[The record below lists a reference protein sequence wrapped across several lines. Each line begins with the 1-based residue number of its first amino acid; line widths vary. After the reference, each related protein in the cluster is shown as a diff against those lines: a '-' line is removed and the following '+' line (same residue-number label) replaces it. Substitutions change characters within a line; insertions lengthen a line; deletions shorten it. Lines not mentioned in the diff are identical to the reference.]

1 MGVKTLKIHRET
13 AADMEAVAVSAC
25 LCGHKVRYDGGDCW
39 DAVLATDLALHT
51 APTTVLPLCPETLGG
66 LETPRAPAEI
76 VGGDGAAVWAGM
88 AQVLDAHGLDVTEAF
103 KQGALL
109 ALQHLQAAGVN
120 TVYLKSKSPSCGNGQ
135 IYDGSFSGRLRAGD
149 GVSTAL
155 FKQHG
160 ITVIAR

>member
-1 MGVKTLKIHRET
+1 MKTLKIHCET

-39 DAVLATDLALHT
+39 DAALAADLAMHT
-51 APTTVLPLCPETLGG
+51 MPTTVLPLCPETLGG
-66 LETPRAPAEI
+66 LATPRAPAEI
-76 VGGDGAAVWAGM
+76 VGGDGAAVWEGT
-88 AQVLDAHGLDVTEAF
+88 AQVLDAHGQEVTKAF

-109 ALQHLQAAGVN
+109 ALQRLQAAGIT

-135 IYDGSFSGRLRAGD
+135 IYDGSFSGRLCVGD

-160 ITVIAR
+160 IIVIAR